1 MANQQKAV
9 AKAPRIPVL
18 EAPRSL
24 GQEPLYNI
32 DNTVRGQFTEV
43 YLVNEKGDLVAMVV
57 NQKKTKET
65 KIGDSLK
72 NYIAALVIGA
82 MGGRGDATGGTVI
95 WAAKNASKMKALDK
109 YTLIAVPEKRG
120 GTLEAPVAVW
130 MEVCKSRG
138 SLVRQSIEKH
148 PIPKRTKSTQL
159 DNEEEDIEV
168 FLLD

>member
-9 AKAPRIPVL
+9 GKAPRIPVL

-32 DNTVRGQFTEV
+32 EDTVRGQFTEV
-43 YLVNEKGDLVAMVV
+43 YLVDAKGETVAMVV
-57 NQKKTKET
+57 NQKKAKET
-65 KIGDSLK
+65 KIGGSLQS
-72 NYIAALVIGA
+72 YIAALVIGA

-95 WAAKNASKMKALDK
+95 WAADNASKMKSLDK
-109 YTLIAVPEKRG
+109 YTLVAVPEKRG
-120 GTLEAPVAVW
+120 GTLEAPVSVW
-130 MEVCKSRG
+130 MDVCKTRG

-148 PIPKRTKSTQL
+148 PIPKRTKSTQIE
-159 DNEEEDIEV
+159 NEEEDIDI